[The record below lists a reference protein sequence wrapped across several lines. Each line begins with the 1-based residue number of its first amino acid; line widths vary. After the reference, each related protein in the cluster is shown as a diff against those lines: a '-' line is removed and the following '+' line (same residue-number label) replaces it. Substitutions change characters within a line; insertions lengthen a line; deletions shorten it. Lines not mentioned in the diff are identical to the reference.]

1 MVQEISLPRTVYLI
15 YTLVIAKRACY
26 LCVAI
31 TPFAPKFAHEHKVTK
46 IIFILHTLARSYTI
60 VQRKKKNDIP
70 LPSFHR
76 RRSMC
81 RHDKQTLLTRKD
93 CSCVVE
99 LSGYEA
105 APMTHNLFGWRP
117 SPLHPSQ
124 KKHDGRQGTHIAGC
138 CWACRFWQVNDDRS
152 SHLPM
157 WWHRQEHHRAV

>member
-15 YTLVIAKRACY
+15 YTLVIAKRARY

-99 LSGYEA
+99 GPHRRTGGATRLSGYEA
-105 APMTHNLFGWRP
+105 EAPMTHNLFGWRP
-117 SPLHPSQ
+117 FT
-124 KKHDGRQGTHIAGC
+124 KA
-138 CWACRFWQVNDDRS
+138 A
-152 SHLPM
+152 
-157 WWHRQEHHRAV
+157 